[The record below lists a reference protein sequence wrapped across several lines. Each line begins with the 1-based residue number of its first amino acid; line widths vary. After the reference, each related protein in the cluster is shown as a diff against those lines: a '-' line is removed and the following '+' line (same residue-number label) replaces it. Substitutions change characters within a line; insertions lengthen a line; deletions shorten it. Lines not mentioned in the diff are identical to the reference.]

1 MRSKPRLSKR
11 KNKSKSSGP
20 MVCIQNVEMA
30 ALGCAVGRCFFFG
43 HATYV
48 TQVMEAFGTKQ
59 FDYIICD
66 TACVIIALIVGYL
79 VASFGL
85 FFVNLLP

>member
-11 KNKSKSSGP
+11 KNKSKASGP

-30 ALGCAVGRCFFFG
+30 ALGCAVVFFG

-66 TACVIIALIVGYL
+66 TASVIIALIVGYL